1 MSENYK
7 IKYNIYISGDE
18 FVFKASK
25 SSGPGGQHVNKVNT
39 RVSLYFD
46 VNSSE
51 SFSEGQKKKTLKK
64 LQSRANNQGVLRIV
78 SQKFRSQKAN
88 RKAAIEKLIGL
99 LRDCLKKRKRR
110 KKTEPSYKS
119 KLERLEEKKQRS
131 QVKRQRKKKRF
142 DLGDFDY

>member
-1 MSENYK
+1 MPQYYK
-7 IKYNIYISGDE
+7 IKDKAFISGDE

-39 RVSLYFD
+39 RISLYFD
-46 VNSSE
+46 VDSNE
-51 SFSEGQKKKTLKK
+51 SFSEGQKKKILKK

-88 RKAAIEKLIGL
+88 RKAAIEKLIDL

-131 QVKRQRKKKRF
+131 RVKRERKKKRF

>member
-1 MSENYK
+1 MPQYYK
-7 IKYNIYISGDE
+7 IKDKMFIGGDE

-51 SFSEGQKKKTLKK
+51 SFSEGQKKKILKK
-64 LQSRANNQGVLRIV
+64 LQSWANKQGVLRIV
-78 SQKFRSQKAN
+78 SQKRRSQKAN
-88 RKAAIEKLIGL
+88 REATIEKLVGL
-99 LRDCLKKRKRR
+99 LRGSLKEKKRR

-131 QVKRQRKKKRF
+131 QVKKQRKKKRF